1 MGEWFFTVRLFYYY
15 FVHTKLSL
23 HTFELHKIMLFLQIF
38 KTNVHETNFE
48 VPTFL
53 FYFCN

>member
-1 MGEWFFTVRLFYYY
+1 MGEWFLTVRSFYYY
-15 FVHTKLSL
+15 LVHTKLSL
-23 HTFELHKIMLFLQIF
+23 HTFGLHKIMLFLQIF
-38 KTNVHETNFE
+38 KTNVHEANFE